1 MDDFKDKISKDVL
14 DKLAMEDLWKS
25 PRLLK
30 LVKEKYPLAYYRITE
45 PCREFGLYAFL
56 KIAKEQKE
64 FFDKAIDMGP
74 NKNPTKRDLNYCV
87 ELIKQN
93 KLGQGVELWHGGIP
107 FKFELSRFV
116 DHYASERTYSE
127 WRNILKDITSKS
139 NMERILN
146 EKRKKFKESD

>member
-45 PCREFGLYAFL
+45 PYREFGLYSFL

-64 FFDKAIDMGP
+64 LNAIA
-74 NKNPTKRDLNYCV
+74 
-87 ELIKQN
+87 I
-93 KLGQGVELWHGGIP
+93 
-107 FKFELSRFV
+107 FV
-116 DHYASERTYSE
+116 
-127 WRNILKDITSKS
+127 I
-139 NMERILN
+139 
-146 EKRKKFKESD
+146 